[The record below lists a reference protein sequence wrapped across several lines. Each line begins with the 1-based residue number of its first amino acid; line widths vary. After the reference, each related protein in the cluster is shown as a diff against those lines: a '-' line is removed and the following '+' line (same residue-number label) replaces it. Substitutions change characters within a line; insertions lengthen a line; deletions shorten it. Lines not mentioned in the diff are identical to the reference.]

1 MNKPQRSPGESKT
14 MTQPPPTPWRP
25 EQNASSPLTT
35 SGQTSAAPSQPSYSW
50 ASSRM
55 LVPDAARGL
64 MLWGI
69 AVANVA
75 TAWVLFAGGPA
86 SMTGRVVDG
95 SLWDKLTI
103 MFTTSFV
110 HARGFP
116 MFSTLLGFGVG
127 LIAASLYRRGYP
139 LPKARGVIARRYGM
153 LAIFGAVHMVFLFWG
168 DIMLAYGLIGLFMA
182 CLIAVRTKVLL
193 WVAGTLFVVTNLVAL
208 AGAVLLEAV
217 LGAGQLQELLT
228 GSSVGYLLA
237 VTSYLAV
244 LLNGLV
250 VLLSSVLSVPLQA
263 FMLLPLM
270 LLGFV
275 LAREGVLADPV
286 RHRRTLLW
294 LAGVGVAAALG
305 TGIPAGLEALGV
317 LNTGI
322 FGVLT
327 MTLGVLGGPGFI
339 ALLALALA
347 GVQERVAAGAP
358 VPAPLRPLI
367 ALGKRSMTGYVLQ
380 SVIFLVVFGSFAL
393 GLFADAGAFLL
404 LLVGTGGWLVTVL
417 VAVALEAAGKPG
429 PLEALHRR
437 LSYGKGGL
445 NSVGEP
451 GRPPVPGSV

>member
-1 MNKPQRSPGESKT
+1 MEHPN
-14 MTQPPPTPWRP
+14 QPSHR
-25 EQNASSPLTT
+25 Q
-35 SGQTSAAPSQPSYSW
+35 PSQAQPSQSSVSQAPA
-50 ASSRM
+50 ASARSRM
-55 LVPDAARGL
+55 LVPDVARGL

-95 SLWDKLTI
+95 NFWDKLTI

-153 LAIFGAVHMVFLFWG
+153 LAIFGALHMVFLFWG

-193 WVAGTLFVVTNLVAL
+193 WVAGTLFAVTNLVAL
-208 AGAVLLEAV
+208 AGVLLLQAV
-217 LGAGQLQELLT
+217 LGAGQLQELLNG
-228 GSSVGYLLA
+228 GSGDLLQ
-237 VTSYLAV
+237 VTSYWSV
-244 LLNGLV
+244 LLNGLI
-250 VLLSSVLSVPLQA
+250 VLLGSLLGVPLQA

-275 LAREGVLADPV
+275 LAREGVLAEPA
-286 RHRRTLLW
+286 RHRRVLVW
-294 LAGVGVAAALG
+294 LAGAGLVAALG

-317 LNTGI
+317 LHTGV

-347 GVQERVAAGAP
+347 GVQERVDAGAP

-380 SVIFLVVFGSFAL
+380 SVIFLVVFGRFAL
-393 GLFADAGAFLL
+393 GLFADAGAALL

-437 LSYGKGGL
+437 MSYGKGGL
-445 NSVGEP
+445 N
-451 GRPPVPGSV
+451 

>member
-1 MNKPQRSPGESKT
+1 MEHP
-14 MTQPPPTPWRP
+14 TQPSHRQPPQAQSTHALAPQP
-25 EQNASSPLTT
+25 QPLQAQASSTR
-35 SGQTSAAPSQPSYSW
+35 
-50 ASSRM
+50 SRM

-95 SLWDKLTI
+95 NFWDKLTI

-193 WVAGTLFVVTNLVAL
+193 WVAGTLFAVTNLVAL
-208 AGAVLLEAV
+208 AGVLLLQAV
-217 LGAGQLQELLT
+217 LGSGQLQELLNG
-228 GSSVGYLLA
+228 GSGDLLQ
-237 VTSYLAV
+237 VTSYWSV
-244 LLNGLV
+244 LLNGLI
-250 VLLSSVLSVPLQA
+250 VLLGSLLGVPLQA

-275 LAREGVLADPV
+275 LAREGVLAEPA
-286 RHRRTLLW
+286 RHRRVLVW
-294 LAGVGVAAALG
+294 LAGAGLVASLG

-317 LNTGI
+317 LHTGI
-322 FGVLT
+322 FGILT

-347 GVQERVAAGAP
+347 GVQERVDAGAP

-393 GLFADAGAFLL
+393 GLFADAGASVL

-437 LSYGKGGL
+437 MSYGKGGL
-445 NSVGEP
+445 N
-451 GRPPVPGSV
+451 

>member
-1 MNKPQRSPGESKT
+1 MNKSQRSPGESKT
-14 MTQPPPTPWRP
+14 MTQPASAPWQF
-25 EQNASSPLTT
+25 EQNAGSPMAM
-35 SGQTSAAPSQPSYSW
+35 SEQSSAAPNQPSYSW

-55 LVPDAARGL
+55 LVPDVARGL

-69 AVANVA
+69 AVANVT

-86 SMTGRVVDG
+86 SIMGRVIDG

-139 LPKARGVIARRYGM
+139 LPRARGVIARRYGF
-153 LAIFGAVHMVFLFWG
+153 LALFGALHMVFLFWG
-168 DIMLAYGLIGLFMA
+168 DIMLTYGLIGLFMA
-182 CLIAVRTKVLL
+182 TMIAARTKTLL
-193 WVAGTLFVVTNLVAL
+193 WVAGTLFAVTNLIAV

-217 LGAGQLQELLT
+217 LGAGQLQELLS
-228 GSSVGYLLA
+228 GSNVGYLLV

-244 LLNGLV
+244 VLNGLV

-263 FMLLPLM
+263 FILLPLM

-286 RHRRTLLW
+286 SHRRTLLW
-294 LAGVGVAAALG
+294 LAGVGLAAALG
-305 TGIPAGLEALGV
+305 TGIPAGLEA
-317 LNTGI
+317 
-322 FGVLT
+322 
-327 MTLGVLGGPGFI
+327 LGVLGGPGFI

-347 GVQERVAAGAP
+347 GAQERVGAGAP
-358 VPAPLRPLI
+358 IPALLRPLI
-367 ALGKRSMTGYVLQ
+367 ALGRRSMTGYVLQ
-380 SVIFLVVFGSFAL
+380 SVIFLVVFANFAF

-417 VAVALEAAGKPG
+417 VAVALEAASKPG

-445 NSVGEP
+445 ASHYSQLAHRNGIYQLKKAQP
-451 GRPPVPGSV
+451 Y

>member
-1 MNKPQRSPGESKT
+1 MEH
-14 MTQPPPTPWRP
+14 QPHRP
-25 EQNASSPLTT
+25 IPLPASSPVPR
-35 SGQTSAAPSQPSYSW
+35 AP
-50 ASSRM
+50 R
-55 LVPDAARGL
+55 LIVPDLARGL

-69 AVANVA
+69 AVANVT
-75 TAWVLFAGGPA
+75 TAWVVFAGGPA
-86 SMTGRVVDG
+86 SLTGWVVDD
-95 SLWDKLTI
+95 SFWDKLTI

-153 LAIFGAVHMVFLFWG
+153 LAIFGALHMVFLFWG

-182 CLIAVRTKVLL
+182 CLIAVRTRVLL
-193 WVAGTLFVVTNLVAL
+193 WMAGSLFAVTNLVAL
-208 AGAVLLEAV
+208 AGVLLLEAV
-217 LGAGQLQELLT
+217 LGGGQLQELLNG
-228 GSSVGYLLA
+228 GSGDLLQ
-237 VTSYLAV
+237 VTSYWSV
-244 LLNGLV
+244 LLNGLI
-250 VLLSSVLSVPLQA
+250 VLLGSIFGIPLQA

-275 LAREGVLADPV
+275 LAREGVLADPA
-286 RHRRTLLW
+286 RHRRVLAW
-294 LAGVGVAAALG
+294 LAGVGLVAALG
-305 TGIPAGLEALGV
+305 TGVPAGLEALG
-317 LNTGI
+317 LLPTGV

-339 ALLALALA
+339 ALLALVFA

-380 SVIFLVVFGSFAL
+380 SVIFLAVFGSFAL
-393 GLFADAGAFLL
+393 GLFADAGAALL
-404 LLVGTGGWLVTVL
+404 LLVGTAGWLVTLL

-445 NSVGEP
+445 I
-451 GRPPVPGSV
+451 

>member
-1 MNKPQRSPGESKT
+1 MEHPHQTLQP
-14 MTQPPPTPWRP
+14 QPPQTLPTP
-25 EQNASSPLTT
+25 
-35 SGQTSAAPSQPSYSW
+35 
-50 ASSRM
+50 RM
-55 LVPDAARGL
+55 LVPDVARGL

-95 SLWDKLTI
+95 NFWDKLTI

-153 LAIFGAVHMVFLFWG
+153 LAIFGALHMVFLFWG

-193 WVAGTLFVVTNLVAL
+193 WVAGTLFAVTNLVAL
-208 AGAVLLEAV
+208 AGALLLQAV
-217 LGAGQLQELLT
+217 LGSGQLQELLNG
-228 GSSVGYLLA
+228 GSGDLLQ
-237 VTSYLAV
+237 VTSYWSI
-244 LLNGLV
+244 LLNGLI
-250 VLLSSVLSVPLQA
+250 VLLGSLLGVPMQA

-275 LAREGVLADPV
+275 LAREGVLAEPA
-286 RHRRTLLW
+286 RHRRVLVW
-294 LAGVGVAAALG
+294 LAGVGLAAALG
-305 TGIPAGLEALGV
+305 TGIPAGLEALG
-317 LNTGI
+317 LLHTGV

-347 GVQERVAAGAP
+347 GVQERVDAGAP

-393 GLFADAGAFLL
+393 GLFADAGASVL
-404 LLVGTGGWLVTVL
+404 LLVGTAGWLVTVL

-437 LSYGKGGL
+437 MSYGKGGL
-445 NSVGEP
+445 AGQYSQLAHRNGI
-451 GRPPVPGSV
+451 

>member
-1 MNKPQRSPGESKT
+1 M
-14 MTQPPPTPWRP
+14 
-25 EQNASSPLTT
+25 AS
-35 SGQTSAAPSQPSYSW
+35 AR
-50 ASSRM
+50 SRM
-55 LVPDAARGL
+55 LVPDVARGL

-95 SLWDKLTI
+95 SFWDKLTI
-103 MFTTSFV
+103 MFATSFV

-153 LAIFGAVHMVFLFWG
+153 LAIFGALHMVFLFWG

-193 WVAGTLFVVTNLVAL
+193 WIAGTLFAVTNLVAL
-208 AGAVLLEAV
+208 AGVLLLQAV
-217 LGAGQLQELLT
+217 LGSGQLQELLSG
-228 GSSVGYLLA
+228 GSGDLLQ
-237 VTSYLAV
+237 VTSYWSV
-244 LLNGLV
+244 LLNGLI
-250 VLLSSVLSVPLQA
+250 VLLGSFLGVPLQA

-275 LAREGVLADPV
+275 LAREGVLAEPA
-286 RHRRTLLW
+286 RHRRVLVW
-294 LAGVGVAAALG
+294 LAGVGLVAALG
-305 TGIPAGLEALGV
+305 TGIPAGLEALG
-317 LNTGI
+317 LLHTGV

-347 GVQERVAAGAP
+347 GVQERVDAGAP

-380 SVIFLVVFGSFAL
+380 
-393 GLFADAGAFLL
+393 
-404 LLVGTGGWLVTVL
+404 
-417 VAVALEAAGKPG
+417 
-429 PLEALHRR
+429 
-437 LSYGKGGL
+437 
-445 NSVGEP
+445 
-451 GRPPVPGSV
+451 

>member
-1 MNKPQRSPGESKT
+1 MERPHQTLQP
-14 MTQPPPTPWRP
+14 QPP
-25 EQNASSPLTT
+25 
-35 SGQTSAAPSQPSYSW
+35 QTLPAP
-50 ASSRM
+50 RM
-55 LVPDAARGL
+55 LVPDVARGL

-69 AVANVA
+69 AVANVT

-86 SMTGRVVDG
+86 SMTGRVVND
-95 SLWDKLTI
+95 SFWDKLTI

-153 LAIFGAVHMVFLFWG
+153 LAIFGALHMVFLFWG

-193 WVAGTLFVVTNLVAL
+193 WVAGTLFAVTNLVAL
-208 AGAVLLEAV
+208 AGVLLLQAV
-217 LGAGQLQELLT
+217 LGSGQLQELLNG
-228 GSSVGYLLA
+228 GSGDLLQ
-237 VTSYLAV
+237 VTSYWSV
-244 LLNGLV
+244 LLNGLI
-250 VLLSSVLSVPLQA
+250 VLLGSLLGVPLQA

-275 LAREGVLADPV
+275 LAREGVLAEPA
-286 RHRRTLLW
+286 RHRRVLVW
-294 LAGVGVAAALG
+294 LAGVGLVAALG

-317 LNTGI
+317 LHTGV

-347 GVQERVAAGAP
+347 GVQERVDAGAP

-380 SVIFLVVFGSFAL
+380 SVIFLVVFGGFAL
-393 GLFADAGAFLL
+393 GLFADAGASVL
-404 LLVGTGGWLVTVL
+404 LLVGTAGWLVTVL

-437 LSYGKGGL
+437 MSYGKDGL
-445 NSVGEP
+445 AGQYSQLAHRNGI
-451 GRPPVPGSV
+451 

>member
-1 MNKPQRSPGESKT
+1 
-14 MTQPPPTPWRP
+14 
-25 EQNASSPLTT
+25 
-35 SGQTSAAPSQPSYSW
+35 
-50 ASSRM
+50 M

-95 SLWDKLTI
+95 NFWDKLTI

-193 WVAGTLFVVTNLVAL
+193 WVAGTLFAVTNLVAL
-208 AGAVLLEAV
+208 AGVLLLQAV
-217 LGAGQLQELLT
+217 LGSGQLQELLNG
-228 GSSVGYLLA
+228 GSGDLLQ
-237 VTSYLAV
+237 VTSYWSV
-244 LLNGLV
+244 LLNGLI
-250 VLLSSVLSVPLQA
+250 VLLGSLLGVPLQA

-275 LAREGVLADPV
+275 LAREGVLAEPA
-286 RHRRTLLW
+286 RHRRVLVW
-294 LAGVGVAAALG
+294 LAGAGLVASLG

-317 LNTGI
+317 LHTGI
-322 FGVLT
+322 FGILT

-347 GVQERVAAGAP
+347 GVQERVDAGAP

-393 GLFADAGAFLL
+393 GLFADAGASVL

-437 LSYGKGGL
+437 MSYGKGGL
-445 NSVGEP
+445 N
-451 GRPPVPGSV
+451 

>member
-1 MNKPQRSPGESKT
+1 MERPHQTLQP
-14 MTQPPPTPWRP
+14 QPPQTLPTP
-25 EQNASSPLTT
+25 
-35 SGQTSAAPSQPSYSW
+35 
-50 ASSRM
+50 RM
-55 LVPDAARGL
+55 LVPDVARGL

-69 AVANVA
+69 AVANVT

-153 LAIFGAVHMVFLFWG
+153 LAIFGALHMVFLFWG

-193 WVAGTLFVVTNLVAL
+193 WVAGTLFAVTNLVAL
-208 AGAVLLEAV
+208 AGVLLLEAV
-217 LGAGQLQELLT
+217 LGAGQLQELLGG
-228 GSSVGYLLA
+228 GSSGLLPI
-237 VTSYLAV
+237 TSYWSV
-244 LLNGLV
+244 LLNGLI
-250 VLLSSVLSVPLQA
+250 VLLGSLLSVPLQA

-275 LAREGVLADPV
+275 LAREGVLADPA
-286 RHRRTLLW
+286 RHRRVLVW
-294 LAGVGVAAALG
+294 LAGVGLVTALG

-317 LNTGI
+317 LPTGV

-339 ALLALALA
+339 ALLALALT
-347 GVQERVAAGAP
+347 GVQERTGAGAS

-380 SVIFLVVFGSFAL
+380 SVIFLVVFGGFAL
-393 GLFADAGAFLL
+393 GLFADAGASVL
-404 LLVGTGGWLVTVL
+404 LLVGTAGWLVTVL

-437 LSYGKGGL
+437 MSYGKGGL
-445 NSVGEP
+445 N
-451 GRPPVPGSV
+451 

>member
-1 MNKPQRSPGESKT
+1 MEHPNQPSRR
-14 MTQPPPTPWRP
+14 QPPQAQSTQALAPQPQP
-25 EQNASSPLTT
+25 SQAQASSTR
-35 SGQTSAAPSQPSYSW
+35 
-50 ASSRM
+50 SRM
-55 LVPDAARGL
+55 LVPDVARGL

-95 SLWDKLTI
+95 SFWDKLTI

-153 LAIFGAVHMVFLFWG
+153 LAIFGGLHMVFLFWG

-193 WVAGTLFVVTNLVAL
+193 WIAGTLFAVTNLVAL
-208 AGAVLLEAV
+208 AGVLLLQAV
-217 LGAGQLQELLT
+217 LGSGQLQELLNG
-228 GSSVGYLLA
+228 GSGDLLQ
-237 VTSYLAV
+237 VTSYWSI
-244 LLNGLV
+244 LLNGLI
-250 VLLSSVLSVPLQA
+250 VLLGSLLGVPMQA

-275 LAREGVLADPV
+275 LAREGVLAEPA
-286 RHRRTLLW
+286 RHRRVLVW
-294 LAGVGVAAALG
+294 LAGVGLAAALG

-317 LNTGI
+317 LHTGI

-347 GVQERVAAGAP
+347 GVQERVDAGAP
-358 VPAPLRPLI
+358 VPALLRPLI

-393 GLFADAGAFLL
+393 GLFADAGAALL

-417 VAVALEAAGKPG
+417 VAVILEAAGKPG

-437 LSYGKGGL
+437 MSYGKGGL
-445 NSVGEP
+445 N
-451 GRPPVPGSV
+451 

>member
-1 MNKPQRSPGESKT
+1 MEH
-14 MTQPPPTPWRP
+14 PT
-25 EQNASSPLTT
+25 
-35 SGQTSAAPSQPSYSW
+35 QPSYRQPPQAQSTHALAPQPQPSQAQ
-50 ASSRM
+50 ASSTRSRM
-55 LVPDAARGL
+55 LVPDVARGL

-95 SLWDKLTI
+95 SFWDKLTI

-153 LAIFGAVHMVFLFWG
+153 LAIFGGLHMVFLFWG

-193 WVAGTLFVVTNLVAL
+193 WVAGTLFAVTNLVAL
-208 AGAVLLEAV
+208 AGVLLLQAV
-217 LGAGQLQELLT
+217 LGAGQLQELLNG
-228 GSSVGYLLA
+228 GSGDLLQ
-237 VTSYLAV
+237 VTSYWSV
-244 LLNGLV
+244 LLNGLI
-250 VLLSSVLSVPLQA
+250 VLLGSLLGVPLQA

-275 LAREGVLADPV
+275 LAREGVLAEPA
-286 RHRRTLLW
+286 RHRRVLVW
-294 LAGVGVAAALG
+294 LAGAGLVAALG
-305 TGIPAGLEALGV
+305 TGIPAGLEALG
-317 LNTGI
+317 LLHTGV

-347 GVQERVAAGAP
+347 GVQERVDAGAP

-393 GLFADAGAFLL
+393 GLFADAGAALL

-437 LSYGKGGL
+437 MSYGKGGL
-445 NSVGEP
+445 N
-451 GRPPVPGSV
+451 

>member
-1 MNKPQRSPGESKT
+1 MEHPHQTLQP
-14 MTQPPPTPWRP
+14 QPPQTLPTP
-25 EQNASSPLTT
+25 
-35 SGQTSAAPSQPSYSW
+35 
-50 ASSRM
+50 RM
-55 LVPDAARGL
+55 LVPDVARGL

-69 AVANVA
+69 AVANVT

-95 SLWDKLTI
+95 SFWDKLTI

-153 LAIFGAVHMVFLFWG
+153 LAIFGALHMVFLFWG

-193 WVAGTLFVVTNLVAL
+193 WVAGTLFAVTNLVAL
-208 AGAVLLEAV
+208 AGVLLLQAV
-217 LGAGQLQELLT
+217 LGSGQLQELLNG
-228 GSSVGYLLA
+228 GSSGGLLPI
-237 VTSYLAV
+237 TSYWSV
-244 LLNGLV
+244 LLNGLI
-250 VLLSSVLSVPLQA
+250 VLLGSFLGVPLQA

-275 LAREGVLADPV
+275 LAREGVLADPA
-286 RHRRTLLW
+286 RHRRALVW
-294 LAGVGVAAALG
+294 LAGVGLAAALG
-305 TGIPAGLEALGV
+305 TGIPAGLEALG
-317 LNTGI
+317 LLHTGV

-347 GVQERVAAGAP
+347 GVQ
-358 VPAPLRPLI
+358 
-367 ALGKRSMTGYVLQ
+367 
-380 SVIFLVVFGSFAL
+380 
-393 GLFADAGAFLL
+393 
-404 LLVGTGGWLVTVL
+404 
-417 VAVALEAAGKPG
+417 
-429 PLEALHRR
+429 
-437 LSYGKGGL
+437 
-445 NSVGEP
+445 
-451 GRPPVPGSV
+451 

>member
-1 MNKPQRSPGESKT
+1 MEHPNQPSPRQQPQA
-14 MTQPPPTPWRP
+14 QPSQALAPQPQPS
-25 EQNASSPLTT
+25 QAQASSTR
-35 SGQTSAAPSQPSYSW
+35 
-50 ASSRM
+50 SRM
-55 LVPDAARGL
+55 LVPDVARGL

-86 SMTGRVVDG
+86 SMTGRVVND
-95 SLWDKLTI
+95 SFWDKLTI

-153 LAIFGAVHMVFLFWG
+153 LAIFGGLHMVFLFWG

-208 AGAVLLEAV
+208 AGVLLLQAV
-217 LGAGQLQELLT
+217 LGSGQLQELLNG
-228 GSSVGYLLA
+228 GSGDLLQ
-237 VTSYLAV
+237 VTTYWSV
-244 LLNGLV
+244 LLNGLI
-250 VLLSSVLSVPLQA
+250 VLLGSLLGVPMQA

-275 LAREGVLADPV
+275 LAREGVLAEPA
-286 RHRRTLLW
+286 RHRRVLVW
-294 LAGVGVAAALG
+294 LAGVGLAAALG

-317 LNTGI
+317 LHTGV

-347 GVQERVAAGAP
+347 GVQERVDAGAP

-367 ALGKRSMTGYVLQ
+367 ALGKRSMTGYVQQ

-393 GLFADAGAFLL
+393 GLFADAGAALL

-437 LSYGKGGL
+437 MSYGKGGL
-445 NSVGEP
+445 N
-451 GRPPVPGSV
+451 